1 MRRLVQSDNL
11 GSTVVEQRGIRDIR
25 EIGKPS
31 TVAVGASTWQPVF
44 GATILVIELTS
55 ILVEELLVRM
65 CEARR

>member
-31 TVAVGASTWQPVF
+31 AMAVGTSTWQPVF
-44 GATILVIELTS
+44 AATILVIELTG
-55 ILVEELLVRM
+55 ILVDDFFIQIYM
-65 CEARR
+65 